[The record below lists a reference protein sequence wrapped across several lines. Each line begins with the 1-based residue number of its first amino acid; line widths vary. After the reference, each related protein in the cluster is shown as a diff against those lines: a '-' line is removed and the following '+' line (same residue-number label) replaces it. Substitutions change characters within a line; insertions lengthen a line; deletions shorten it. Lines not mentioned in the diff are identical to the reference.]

1 MLRTILGVIVGYI
14 VMGVIVM
21 VGLTALYLALG
32 VDFAFREASYE
43 PSIMW
48 ILCMFV
54 IGVVAA
60 VVGGMVCRMIG
71 RSETST
77 AALVAVVLLL
87 GGLSA
92 VLTMSS
98 EAPTEPRSEEFSS
111 MEAMQQAQTPA
122 WVLIANPIVG
132 VFGVVLG
139 GAMVSKKG
147 APVVV
152 TEAGSGMPE

>member
-1 MLRTILGVIVGYI
+1 MLRNILGVIAGYI
-14 VMGVIVM
+14 VIFVIVM
-21 VGLTALYLALG
+21 VSLMVLYLALG
-32 VDFAFREASYE
+32 VDFAFQEASFE
-43 PSIMW
+43 PSILW

-54 IGVVAA
+54 VGIVAA

-71 RSETST
+71 RSQTAT
-77 AALVAVVLLL
+77 AALVAVVLVL

-92 VLTMSS
+92 VFTMSK
-98 EAPTEPRSEEFSS
+98 EAPTEPRSEDISS
-111 MEAMQQAQTPA
+111 MEAMLQAQTPA

-132 VFGVVLG
+132 VFGVILG

-152 TEAGSGMPE
+152 TEADPTADS